1 MAVIAILFCFYY
13 AWIVMADEKTRK
25 IKILDTT
32 LRDGEQAPGCSM
44 NLTEK
49 IEVARRLEKL
59 GVDIIEAGF
68 PISSKGDLEAV
79 KNIAA
84 MIKKSVVAGL
94 CRCLEKDI
102 DAAREALAKAAS
114 PRIHVF
120 LATSPV
126 HMQYKLKMTKEQVLE
141 QAVASV
147 KYAKKFCNDVEF
159 SAEDAFR
166 SDPGFVCKVFGA
178 VLKAGALT
186 VNFPDTVGYAM
197 PDEFGNRIRYV
208 KEHTSGIEKA
218 CLSVHCHND
227 LGLAVA
233 NSIAAVIAGADQV
246 ECSINGIGERAGNA
260 SLEEFVM
267 GLKTRSDF
275 FSADTGIDTTQIYP
289 VSRLVAQVTGVK
301 LQPNKAIVGENAFAH
316 EAGIHQHGVLA
327 KRETYEIMTPESIG
341 IPKSSIV
348 LGKHSGR
355 HAFEERLKDLGIAL
369 DAETFEKTFAGF
381 KELADKKKTVGDRDI
396 EALVVDN
403 TVSVP
408 ETWKLD
414 HWAVNTG
421 SALGAS
427 GVIRLQH
434 KDGEYRKL
442 VCMGDGPIDSIFMAI
457 NKITNRE
464 PELELYEIGAITGGS
479 ASQGEAM
486 VKIAMDGRRWN
497 GRGVSTDVIESSI
510 KAYLSAINAMEWELG
525 RNNHAK
531 NEELE

>member
-1 MAVIAILFCFYY
+1 MTER
-13 AWIVMADEKTRK
+13 EKRR
-25 IKILDTT
+25 IRVFDTT

-44 NLTEK
+44 NLPEK
-49 IEVARRLEKL
+49 IEVAKRLEKL

-68 PISSKGDLEAV
+68 PISSPGDLESVRAIAGIV
-79 KNIAA
+79 KNCA
-84 MIKKSVVAGL
+84 VAGL

-102 DAAREALAKAAS
+102 DAGKEALAKAAS

-126 HMQYKLKMTKEQVLE
+126 HMEYKLKMTPEQVLE
-141 QAVASV
+141 HAVASV

-166 SDPGFVCKVFGA
+166 SDPDFVCKVFGE
-178 VLKAGALT
+178 VIKAGALT

-197 PDEFGNRIRYV
+197 PAEFGERIRYI
-208 KEHTSGIEKA
+208 KEHTPGMEKA
-218 CLSVHCHND
+218 ALSVHCHND

-233 NSIAAVIAGADQV
+233 NSISAIANGADQV
-246 ECSINGIGERAGNA
+246 ECTINGIGERAGNA
-260 SLEEFVM
+260 SLEELVM
-267 GLKTRSDF
+267 ALKVRHDL
-275 FSADTGIDTTQIYP
+275 FSAETGIDSTQIYSA
-289 VSRLVAQVTGVK
+289 SRLVTQVTGVK
-301 LQPNKAIVGENAFAH
+301 VQPNKAIVGDNAFAH

-327 KRETYEIMTPESIG
+327 KRETYEIMTPESVG
-341 IPKSSIV
+341 ITPNRMV

-355 HAFEERLKDLGIAL
+355 HAFEERLKDMGLSV
-369 DAETFEKTFAGF
+369 DAETLDKIFAEF
-381 KELADKKKTVGDRDI
+381 KNLADKKKVVSDRDI
-396 EALVVDN
+396 EALVMDKA
-403 TVSVP
+403 VSVP

-434 KDGEYRKL
+434 KDGRHEKL
-442 VCMGDGPIDSIFMAI
+442 VCLGDGPIDSIFKAI
-457 NKITNRE
+457 NQIIGKE

-479 ASQGEAM
+479 SSQGETM

-510 KAYLSAINAMEWELG
+510 KAYLAAVNAMEWDLTDRE
-525 RNNHAK
+525 
-531 NEELE
+531 